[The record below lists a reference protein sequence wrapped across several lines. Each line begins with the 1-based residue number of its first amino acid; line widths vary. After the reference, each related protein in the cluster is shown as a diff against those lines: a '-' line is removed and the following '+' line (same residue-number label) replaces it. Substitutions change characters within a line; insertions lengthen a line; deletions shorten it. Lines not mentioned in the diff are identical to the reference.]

1 MICELSYRLDQF
13 EKHTSGRKFVFFDKV
28 LLLFHDMGLFLDVP
42 GVRSYNLFS
51 VLKRS
56 PFLIIL
62 YNPFLAFR
70 EWERVSQKARHETS
84 RNLQVEVSAAG
95 FHISTPSHSAS
106 SLHRV
111 RLCCVLSR
119 MQMQQKMQPRL
130 VLRQA
135 VVRQPVVPSHARPA
149 QPWLGQVH
157 QLGQLNPARPM
168 AMPVAMPTAMPTPIV
183 KAGQARGEAIA
194 MGLCGPAPKHP
205 RTQHQSEGGPL
216 WKVQDPGRFARARS
230 GKRGY
235 SSRSWNS
242 SACPILPESQ
252 PWISSRKSGNM
263 WRSLGTRLWHCF
275 CQYSAHRAEPYALN
289 INATIGWSRN
299 FSTYFWP
306 IFKASW
312 SHAL

>member
-1 MICELSYRLDQF
+1 M
-13 EKHTSGRKFVFFDKV
+13 
-28 LLLFHDMGLFLDVP
+28 
-42 GVRSYNLFS
+42 FS

-84 RNLQVEVSAAG
+84 RDLQVEVSAAG

-168 AMPVAMPTAMPTPIV
+168 AMPVAMPTPIV
-183 KAGQARGEAIA
+183 KAVVKPVVKPLQWVYAAPLQSTPGRSINPKVV
-194 MGLCGPAPKHP
+194 LCGRCGFLVLACLVAPTSCDPNQTRYVKAQEASKH
-205 RTQHQSEGGPL
+205 
-216 WKVQDPGRFARARS
+216 DPGRFARARS

-263 WRSLGTRLWHCF
+263 WRSLGTSRLWHCF

-289 INATIGWSRN
+289 IGRMPRSAGPEISPHISGQSSRLAGHMPCDRLKYGN
-299 FSTYFWP
+299 HS
-306 IFKASW
+306 
-312 SHAL
+312 